1 MLTHD
6 APTTRRPFS
15 LPVRIDLLAVT
26 LLGMAALAVYAV
38 FLGKDAN
45 SDFRNFHYYGCYCLL
60 HGRIGVD
67 VYAAQFG
74 QYLNP
79 VAYLPFCWAVD
90 HLRPIRVGILF
101 GALAGLNLGPV
112 SYTHLDV
119 YKRQD

>member
-67 VYAAQFG
+67 VFG
-74 QYLNP
+74 R
-79 VAYLPFCWAVD
+79 AV
-90 HLRPIRVGILF
+90 RTIPEP
-101 GALAGLNLGPV
+101 AGLPAILLGGRSPQADWGRHAV
-112 SYTHLDV
+112 RRAGRLESGPAL
-119 YKRQD
+119 